1 MARSN
6 RNENAVFVKLHEK
19 KNKLATGEETR
30 RLVFTERI
38 KDATG
43 NYTDGSDFDTIDGT
57 LKKVSFFQYE
67 YPKDSGIMNDGLE
80 LHIQDGEEMQIVK
93 GNMNFATR
101 QLLNK
106 LLYAANEMRVNGS
119 QIEISVKTDSDENH
133 SVFVTL
139 DGLRLKQMYPYQQLP
154 KRREYQGKGGKKE
167 YDDTPMNDF
176 FKNACKLILFPQFE
190 EKPVIVQKE
199 EVEGKIKPA
208 DMDDDLPFD

>member
-1 MARSN
+1 MGLKN

-19 KNKLATGEETR
+19 KNKSANGEETR

-43 NYTDGSDFDTIDGT
+43 NYTDGSDFDTIDGI
-57 LKKVSFFQYE
+57 LKKVSFFEYE

-106 LLYAANEMRVNGS
+106 LLFAANEMRVNGS

-139 DGLRLKQMYPYQQLP
+139 DGLKLKQMYPYQQLP
-154 KRREYQGKGGKKE
+154 KRREYQGKGGKTE

-176 FKNACKLILFPQFE
+176 FKNAYKLILFPQFE
-190 EKPVIVQKE
+190 EKPVVAQKE
-199 EVEGKIKPA
+199 EIEGKIKPA
-208 DMDDDLPFD
+208 DMNDDLPFD

>member
-6 RNENAVFVKLHEK
+6 RNDNSVFVKLHEK
-19 KNKLATGEETR
+19 KIKKQDGTEVR
-30 RLVFTERI
+30 KMVFTERI
-38 KDATG
+38 KDTTEG
-43 NYTDGSDFDTIDGT
+43 YIDGEDFDTIDGI

-106 LLYAANEMRVNGS
+106 LLFAANEMRVNGS

-154 KRREYQGKGGKKE
+154 KRREYQGKGGKTE

-190 EKPVIVQKE
+190 EKLVVVQKE
-199 EVEGKIKPA
+199 EVEGKVKPA
-208 DMDDDLPFD
+208 DMNDDLPFD